1 MSRAPSSWPTAAIV
15 LCDAAR
21 KDEALVSAVTPR
33 HTYHLEWNELMNF
46 LRNLFRSSN
55 AMDRDAAI
63 GVIKSLIDAGFV
75 ADDQRADAAIEKV
88 ALEAGLSREQFKAAL
103 KYAREQKWIADS
115 NKAAW
120 SVVTQA
126 GVDAANAG

>member
-1 MSRAPSSWPTAAIV
+1 MS
-15 LCDAAR
+15 
-21 KDEALVSAVTPR
+21 ALVSAVTPR
-33 HTYHLEWNELMNF
+33 HTYHLGWNELMNF
-46 LRNLFRSSN
+46 LRNLFRSAN

>member
-1 MSRAPSSWPTAAIV
+1 MSLAPSSWPTAAIV

-33 HTYHLEWNELMNF
+33 HTYHLGWNELMNF

-75 ADDQRADAAIEKV
+75 ADDQRADAA
-88 ALEAGLSREQFKAAL
+88 
-103 KYAREQKWIADS
+103 
-115 NKAAW
+115 
-120 SVVTQA
+120 
-126 GVDAANAG
+126 